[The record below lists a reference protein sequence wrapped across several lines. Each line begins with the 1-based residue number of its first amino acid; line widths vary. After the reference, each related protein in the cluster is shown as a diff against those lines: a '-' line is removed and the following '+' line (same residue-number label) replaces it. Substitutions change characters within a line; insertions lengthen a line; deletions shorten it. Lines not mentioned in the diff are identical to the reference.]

1 MPLAG
6 MGRRMSALPLDP
18 CLSRALL
25 AAADLGCLSDMLV
38 VAGMLS
44 PEGSIFL
51 GGKGPKQLVAGGDQQ
66 RREEGR

>member
-1 MPLAG
+1 
-6 MGRRMSALPLDP
+6 MSALPLDP

-38 VAGMLS
+38 VTGMLS
-44 PEGSIFL
+44 PEGSVFL
-51 GGKGPKQLVAGGDQQ
+51 GGKGPEQLVAGSDQQ